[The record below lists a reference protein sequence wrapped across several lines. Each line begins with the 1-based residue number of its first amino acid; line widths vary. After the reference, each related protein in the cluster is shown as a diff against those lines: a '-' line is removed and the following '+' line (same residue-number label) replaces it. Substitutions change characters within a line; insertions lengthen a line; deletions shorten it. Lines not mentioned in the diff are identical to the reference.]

1 MKVTL
6 EGDLLGNG
14 TVYYHPEVAA
24 NILSF
29 HILSKRF
36 KSVRYDNTKKDAFVI
51 TRDDGS
57 EMEFIPSKEGLY
69 HQDLNISIKRKQE
82 LKNVKIQQKILV
94 INIVEEIKRNFTK
107 KEIEKVDET
116 RRLDVIVGRPSRKAF
131 EEMIKMGR
139 IVNNKITTQDY
150 WNAIQIYGEDLGVLK
165 GQTMRIKPKEIT
177 VQVMEKPKPRNV
189 ILSIDIMYVPE

>member
-69 HQDLNISIKRKQE
+69 H
-82 LKNVKIQQKILV
+82 
-94 INIVEEIKRNFTK
+94 
-107 KEIEKVDET
+107 
-116 RRLDVIVGRPSRKAF
+116 
-131 EEMIKMGR
+131 
-139 IVNNKITTQDY
+139 
-150 WNAIQIYGEDLGVLK
+150 
-165 GQTMRIKPKEIT
+165 
-177 VQVMEKPKPRNV
+177 
-189 ILSIDIMYVPE
+189 

>member
-1 MKVTL
+1 M
-6 EGDLLGNG
+6 
-14 TVYYHPEVAA
+14 
-24 NILSF
+24 
-29 HILSKRF
+29 
-36 KSVRYDNTKKDAFVI
+36 
-51 TRDDGS
+51 
-57 EMEFIPSKEGLY
+57 
-69 HQDLNISIKRKQE
+69 
-82 LKNVKIQQKILV
+82 KNVKIQQKILV

-165 GQTMRIKPKEIT
+165 G
-177 VQVMEKPKPRNV
+177 
-189 ILSIDIMYVPE
+189 